1 MFQMVK
7 IIPHMNSTVANLQR
21 YGRKWYKFYYFF
33 ILFSLS
39 SLFTLFFSVL
49 PFSFSPP
56 LHFFLFSL
64 FLFSLSRSLNKRHT
78 TTGTRTNGGGVT
90 RDMVVKKEKEKR
102 ASFMTWTAEDVAH
115 VAKFHWVPC
124 LFAMGLL
131 FFMGVE
137 YTLRMVPSSSE
148 PFDLGFVA
156 TRSLHRVL
164 SASPELNT
172 FLAFL
177 NTVWC
182 FFFFF
187 LIYIIIF

>member
-1 MFQMVK
+1 MDGA
-7 IIPHMNSTVANLQR
+7 PA
-21 YGRKWYKFYYFF
+21 
-33 ILFSLS
+33 
-39 SLFTLFFSVL
+39 VL
-49 PFSFSPP
+49 PLPLP
-56 LHFFLFSL
+56 LHNNNTPS
-64 FLFSLSRSLNKRHT
+64 SCTLNKRHT
-78 TTGTRTNGGGVT
+78 TTGTRTNGGVGVT
-90 RDMVVKKEKEKR
+90 RDMLVKKEKEKR
-102 ASFMTWTAEDVAH
+102 ASFMTWTAEDVAY

-137 YTLRMVPSSSE
+137 YTLLMVPSSSE

-177 NTVWC
+177 NTVC
-182 FFFFF
+182 AFFIF
-187 LIYIIIF
+187 LFIYFYLHYFSFHWIRIRP